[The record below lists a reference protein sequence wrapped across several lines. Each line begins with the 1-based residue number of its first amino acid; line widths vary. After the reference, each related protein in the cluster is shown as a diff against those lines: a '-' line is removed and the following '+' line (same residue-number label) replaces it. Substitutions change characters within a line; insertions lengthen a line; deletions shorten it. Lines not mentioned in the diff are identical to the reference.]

1 YILPHDAVRSCVE
14 AYFSASTPSRSITYP
29 SSTKSHRS
37 CRRLPLSFETKKR
50 EGRSPSPSLIS
61 SSMASG
67 GSAGRAGAS
76 SSRSFD
82 FGSDDVLC
90 SYDDYAAQDISI
102 GKRSDPPGRDLHESR
117 IGRPLVNIYEQEDY
131 SREDI
136 ISAVEKCMKKYAD
149 NLLRSL
155 DGISGRL
162 SQLEIFCY
170 KLERSLGELRADFLQ
185 DQSEKDLKFKSLEKH
200 LQEVHRSVQ
209 ILRDKQELAE
219 TQKELAKL
227 QLVQKESV
235 EKNENAVAR
244 SVLDTKKL
252 DDKPDVANQQLAL
265 VLPRQTSA
273 PAVLPAGTSQ
283 PIQPYKE
290 LPVQHQVPVSP
301 DIQQDQIL
309 MNQAGKYHLRHQT
322 LPQDQCSQP
331 MQYELHYVQ
340 ARPQFQNNPIQAPPQ
355 QPPIA
360 NQNQPPS
367 LPRQQL
373 LPPQPGH
380 PMPQQVVKLQQPASQ
395 AQIITQTPP
404 SYPPYPS
411 QPVNPV
417 PETFPGSMPMQVPNP
432 TVLQSGGIRPE
443 VLPFGYGGTGS
454 SVSQPPPLHNMQLPV
469 VSQPPPLH
477 NMQQQMQL
485 PAVSQPPP
493 LHNMQQQM
501 QLPAVSQPPPLH
513 NMQQQMQPPVS
524 QNSIGPQFGKGGYM
538 GSATYPPTPY
548 NPQAYHPAY
557 SYPPSNLPASRNQQG
572 PPSNGPAPHYETRLM
587 RNHPYGDMIEKAIG
601 MGYDGNQVM
610 SLVQRMAETGQPM
623 DFNSLLDRL
632 NGQAAG
638 ATPRAW

>member
-1 YILPHDAVRSCVE
+1 
-14 AYFSASTPSRSITYP
+14 
-29 SSTKSHRS
+29 
-37 CRRLPLSFETKKR
+37 
-50 EGRSPSPSLIS
+50 
-61 SSMASG
+61 MASG

-90 SYDDYAAQDISI
+90 SYDDYAAQDTSI

-290 LPVQHQVPVSP
+290 VPVQHQVPVSP

-501 QLPAVSQPPPLH
+501 Q
-513 NMQQQMQPPVS
+513 PPVS

-557 SYPPSNLPASRNQQG
+557 NYPPSNLQASRNQQG

>member
-1 YILPHDAVRSCVE
+1 
-14 AYFSASTPSRSITYP
+14 
-29 SSTKSHRS
+29 
-37 CRRLPLSFETKKR
+37 
-50 EGRSPSPSLIS
+50 
-61 SSMASG
+61 MASG

-170 KLERSLGELRADFLQ
+170 KLERSLGELRVDFLQ

-265 VLPRQTSA
+265 VLPHQISA
-273 PAVLPAGTSQ
+273 PAVLSAGTSQ

-290 LPVQHQVPVSP
+290 VPVQHQVPVSP

-469 VSQPPPLH
+469 VSQPLPLH

>member
-1 YILPHDAVRSCVE
+1 
-14 AYFSASTPSRSITYP
+14 
-29 SSTKSHRS
+29 
-37 CRRLPLSFETKKR
+37 
-50 EGRSPSPSLIS
+50 
-61 SSMASG
+61 MASG

-265 VLPRQTSA
+265 VLPHQTSA
-273 PAVLPAGTSQ
+273 PAMLPAGTSQ

-360 NQNQPPS
+360 NQNQPLS

-524 QNSIGPQFGKGGYM
+524 QTSIGPQFGKGGYM

-632 NGQAAG
+632 NGLAAG

>member
-1 YILPHDAVRSCVE
+1 
-14 AYFSASTPSRSITYP
+14 
-29 SSTKSHRS
+29 
-37 CRRLPLSFETKKR
+37 
-50 EGRSPSPSLIS
+50 
-61 SSMASG
+61 MASG

-265 VLPRQTSA
+265 VLPHQISA

-290 LPVQHQVPVSP
+290 VPVQHQVPVSP